1 MAILVFIM
9 FSQLVNVFDKER
21 VLAVNTDCHDVF
33 NMAGGWGT
41 CEVTPRHFKGA
52 PRLTLE
58 SRANSIFSGKMFY
71 NIFQFIKRSF
81 GQVFSF
87 KKLRESP
94 LAGSVPRSGR
104 AP

>member
-1 MAILVFIM
+1 MLVFIM

-58 SRANSIFSGKMFY
+58 SRANSIFSGKMFF
-71 NIFQFIKRSF
+71 NIFQFIERSF
-81 GQVFSF
+81 GQVCSF